1 MLGLI
6 PFVEERL
13 DEDFRPVSDGI
24 FILIDGEISQATVLI
39 PLHLE
44 GCTNKC
50 VAFHAKLG
58 GLGFKDQIGVKESGG
73 EEAEACGEIQITR

>member
-1 MLGLI
+1 MLGFI

-13 DEDFRPVSDGI
+13 NQYFRPVSDGI
-24 FILIDGEISQATVLI
+24 FILIDGEICQATVLI

-44 GCTNKC
+44 GGTDEC

-58 GLGFKDQIGVKESGG
+58 GLGF
-73 EEAEACGEIQITR
+73 